1 MLKQSCISL
10 SQSLF
15 GSEGNPGNWIFPQVY
30 TDASYEKPRKETLL
44 NSLEFDL
51 FIFVSSYN
59 LTFSHSGTQKR
70 SSLFEHFIKER
81 CWLQQ
86 GREHHKTMYDPHVKS
101 SCTLHEITKFLRFVK
116 IAANSR
122 LVSNFLSKNPQSSLQ
137 MYCPRVE
144 NNFFAKWQSKIISNI
159 ADQML

>member
-15 GSEGNPGNWIFPQVY
+15 GSEGNPGNWIFQQGY

-51 FIFVSSYN
+51 FILVSWYD
-59 LTFSHSGTQKR
+59 LIFSHSGTQKR
-70 SSLFEHFIKER
+70 SLLFEDFVRER

-86 GREHHKTMYDPHVKS
+86 GRELHKTMYDPHVKS
-101 SCTLHEITKFLRFVK
+101 SCTLQEITKFLRFVK

-144 NNFFAKWQSKIISNI
+144 NNFFAKWQSEIISTI